1 MVSLNVSALLFF
13 CRAHTLVSKK
23 SMDASCSN
31 PISRQIEIQVSGLQ
45 VYIFDYQP
53 LFGNMSLRS
62 SPSNLG
68 AKTSHKPS
76 FYTAVFDLGL
86 L

>member
-1 MVSLNVSALLFF
+1 MVSLNVFALLFC

-31 PISRQIEIQVSGLQ
+31 PISLQIEIQVSGLQ
-45 VYIFDYQP
+45 VYIRLPAAVWEYEPTLLP
-53 LFGNMSLRS
+53 LE
-62 SPSNLG
+62 PG
-68 AKTSHKPS
+68 AKTSHMPS
-76 FYTAVFDLGL
+76 LYTAVFDLGL

>member
-1 MVSLNVSALLFF
+1 MRRGRGQKEKGSFESN

-45 VYIFDYQP
+45 VYIFDFP
-53 LFGNMSLRS
+53 GERD
-62 SPSNLG
+62 
-68 AKTSHKPS
+68 
-76 FYTAVFDLGL
+76 V
-86 L
+86 